1 MAGLD
6 PAIQELRADAEQA
19 ALDGRL
25 KGGHGVKG
33 AVTRDDE
40 AYFGARLARIRCSV
54 RRCMLSRRAVS
65 ETLRLH
71 SSYTR

>member
-6 PAIQELRADAEQA
+6 PAIHDVFAKGPNVDAWHKA
-19 ALDGRL
+19 
-25 KGGHGVKG
+25 GHDNVLIEGEG
-33 AVTRDDE
+33 N
-40 AYFGARLARIRCSV
+40 YFGARLARMRWSV

-71 SSYTR
+71 SS